1 MENYR
6 LELTRFIKSK
16 YLDMNTEIQNMESK
30 LKEICNDGRYNQ
42 SYMNRALREMN
53 NNIKELNANTRKEI
67 KEHLALEKQVLEKQR
82 YNLLNASVDPNS
94 RLSNLMLAQ
103 LGAYDTAQL
112 GAYDTAIERSI
123 ELGDLGTAT
132 ALLEICKGNND
143 KLSTD
148 KYIELDTKLY
158 EITKD
163 DNIKNVEYLQS
174 KLNYYDSST
183 GIISDIE
190 IDLEGDIVEYKPY
203 TYNNTLDSY
212 IDIQ

>member
-42 SYMNRALREMN
+42 SYMQRALREMN

-82 YNLLNASVDPNS
+82 YNLLNASVDPNA
-94 RLSNLMLAQ
+94 RLANLMLAN
-103 LGAYDTAQL
+103 LG
-112 GAYDTAIERSI
+112 GYDTAISRSI
-123 ELGDLGTAT
+123 ELGDLGTAS
-132 ALLEICKGNND
+132 ALLEICKGKDD
-143 KLSTD
+143 KLSTEA
-148 KYIELDTKLY
+148 YIALDTKLY
-158 EITKD
+158 DLMKD
-163 DNIKNVEYLQS
+163 DDIAHVEYLQNR
-174 KLNYYDSST
+174 LGYYDPKD
-183 GIISDIE
+183 GIVSDIT
-190 IDLEGDIVEYKPY
+190 IDLEGNIVEYKPY

-212 IDIQ
+212 IDTTTTIF

>member
-82 YNLLNASVDPNS
+82 YNLLNASVDTNS

-103 LGAYDTAQL
+103 LGAYDTA
-112 GAYDTAIERSI
+112 ISRSI
-123 ELGDLGTAT
+123 ELGDISTAT
-132 ALLEICKGNND
+132 ALLEICKGKDD
-143 KLSTD
+143 KLSTEA
-148 KYIELDTKLY
+148 YIALDTKLY
-158 EITKD
+158 DLMKD
-163 DNIKNVEYLQS
+163 DDIAHVEYLQNR
-174 KLNYYDSST
+174 LGYYDPKD
-183 GIISDIE
+183 GIVSDIT
-190 IDLEGDIVEYKPY
+190 IDLEGNIVEYKPY

-212 IDIQ
+212 IDTTTTIF

>member
-42 SYMNRALREMN
+42 SYMQRALREMN

-67 KEHLALEKQVLEKQR
+67 QNHLAIEKRVLEEQR
-82 YNLLNASVDPNS
+82 NNLLNASVDPNA
-94 RLSNLMLAQ
+94 RLANLMLAN
-103 LGAYDTAQL
+103 LG
-112 GAYDTAIERSI
+112 GYDTAISRSI
-123 ELGDLGTAT
+123 ELGDIGTAS

-212 IDIQ
+212 IDTTTTIF

>member
-103 LGAYDTAQL
+103 LGAYDTA
-112 GAYDTAIERSI
+112 IERSI

-212 IDIQ
+212 IDTTTTIF

>member
-42 SYMNRALREMN
+42 SYMQRALREMN

-103 LGAYDTAQL
+103 LGAYDTA
-112 GAYDTAIERSI
+112 IERSI
-123 ELGDLGTAT
+123 EIGDLGTAS
-132 ALLEICKGNND
+132 ALLEICKGKDD

-158 EITKD
+158 ELTKD
-163 DNIKNVEYLQS
+163 DNIKHVEYLQS

-190 IDLEGDIVEYKPY
+190 IDIEGDIVEYKPY

-212 IDIQ
+212 IDTTTTIF

>member
-42 SYMNRALREMN
+42 SYMQRALREMN

-103 LGAYDTAQL
+103 LGSY
-112 GAYDTAIERSI
+112 GTAIERSI
-123 ELGDLGTAT
+123 EIGDISTAS
-132 ALLEICKGNND
+132 ALLEICKGKDD

-148 KYIELDTKLY
+148 KYIALDTKLY
-158 EITKD
+158 DLMKD
-163 DNIKNVEYLQS
+163 DDIAHVEYLQNR
-174 KLNYYDSST
+174 LGYYDPKD
-183 GIISDIE
+183 GIVSDIT
-190 IDLEGDIVEYKPY
+190 IDLEGNIVEYKPY

-212 IDIQ
+212 IDTTTTIF

>member
-42 SYMNRALREMN
+42 SYMQRALREMN

-103 LGAYDTAQL
+103 LGAYDTA
-112 GAYDTAIERSI
+112 ISRSI
-123 ELGDLGTAT
+123 ELGDISTAS
-132 ALLEICKGNND
+132 ALLEICKGKDD
-143 KLSTD
+143 KLSTEA
-148 KYIELDTKLY
+148 YIALDTKLY
-158 EITKD
+158 DLMKD
-163 DNIKNVEYLQS
+163 DDIAHVEYLQNR
-174 KLNYYDSST
+174 LGYYDPKD
-183 GIISDIE
+183 GIVSDIT
-190 IDLEGDIVEYKPY
+190 IDLEGNIVEYKPY

-212 IDIQ
+212 IDTTTTIF

>member
-1 MENYR
+1 MENTYKM
-6 LELTRFIKSK
+6 ELTGFIKSK
-16 YLDMNTEIQNMESK
+16 YLDMNTEIQQMENK
-30 LKEICNDGRYNQ
+30 LREIVSDGRYNQ

-67 KEHLALEKQVLEKQR
+67 QNHLAIEKRVLEEQR
-82 YNLLNASVDPNS
+82 NNLLNASVDPNA
-94 RLSNLMLAQ
+94 RLANLMLAN
-103 LGAYDTAQL
+103 LG
-112 GAYDTAIERSI
+112 GYDTAISRSI
-123 ELGDLGTAT
+123 ELGDIGTAS

-163 DNIKNVEYLQS
+163 DNINHVEYLQS

-212 IDIQ
+212 IDTTTTIF

>member
-1 MENYR
+1 MENYK
-6 LELTRFIKSK
+6 LELTGFIKSK

-42 SYMNRALREMN
+42 SYMQRALREMN

-103 LGAYDTAQL
+103 LGAYDTA
-112 GAYDTAIERSI
+112 IERSI

-132 ALLEICKGNND
+132 ALLEICKGKDD

-148 KYIELDTKLY
+148 KYIELDTRLY
-158 EITKD
+158 ELTKD
-163 DNIKNVEYLQS
+163 DNINHVEYLQS

-190 IDLEGDIVEYKPY
+190 IDIEGDIVGYTPY

-212 IDIQ
+212 IDTTTTIF